1 MTLRARADLLSMALS
16 NRQRRSLSLGIQ
28 AGIFGLAVLLL
39 VIFIDWANI
48 AQSFFD
54 LEPVAPMFPD
64 IITVGLVN
72 TLMYTGVGFFFGL
85 LGGILLALMRLS
97 SFPVYRWIATGYIEL
112 FRGIP
117 AILVFLALGFGVSLA
132 FGWNLT
138 TLQVAGAALA
148 IVGSAYI
155 AETLRAGLQAVPKG
169 QVEAARALGM
179 PAWRAM
185 VTIQIPQAFRIV
197 LPPLTNEAIL
207 LTKDSSLI
215 FVVGMAASS
224 AELTKM
230 GRDGIN
236 LYQAGL
242 TPLVIAGFCYLLIT
256 VPLSLLA
263 RRMENGGSG
272 SATSRK
278 KKSATSSSA
287 AGGVA

>member
-1 MTLRARADLLSMALS
+1 MAITTRQRAR
-16 NRQRRSLSLGIQ
+16 LSLGLQ
-28 AGIFGLAVLLL
+28 TLIFVIAVVALIL
-39 VIFIDWANI
+39 IIDWAAI
-48 AQSFFD
+48 RSSFFD
-54 LEPVAPMFPD
+54 VENIIPMFPE

-72 TLMYTGVGFFFGL
+72 TIRYTAMGFVFGL
-85 LGGILLALMRLS
+85 LGGTLLALMRLS
-97 SFPVYRWIATGYIEL
+97 SFPVYRWIATAYIEF

-117 AILVFLALGFGVSLA
+117 AILVFIALGYGAPLA
-132 FGWNLT
+132 FGWNLS
-138 TLQVAGAALA
+138 TLQVAGSALA
-148 IVGSAYI
+148 IVASAYI

-215 FVVGMAASS
+215 FVIALGAGAG
-224 AELTKM
+224 ELTKM

-236 LYQAGL
+236 IYGAGL
-242 TPLVIAGFCYLLIT
+242 TPLVVAGLCYLIIT

-263 RRMENGGSG
+263 RRIEDRTPD
-272 SATSRK
+272 ASRK
-278 KKSATSSSA
+278 KKPKKS
-287 AGGVA
+287 GVAASPAKAGVQ

>member
-1 MTLRARADLLSMALS
+1 MDLS
-16 NRQRRSLSLGIQ
+16 NRTRQRISLGIQ
-28 AGIFGLAVLLL
+28 AGLFALVVVVLAL
-39 VIFIDWANI
+39 VVNWTAIG
-48 AQSFFD
+48 QSFFNV
-54 LEPVAPMFPD
+54 EPVLPMFPE
-64 IITVGLVN
+64 IFTVGLVN
-72 TLMYTGVGFFFGL
+72 TLQYTFFGFVFGL
-85 LGGILLALMRLS
+85 LGGTVLALMRLAT
-97 SFPVYRWIATGYIEL
+97 FPVYRWLATAYIEF

-117 AILVFLALGFGVSLA
+117 AILVFIALGFGASLA
-132 FGWNLT
+132 FGWNLS
-138 TLQVAGAALA
+138 TLQVASSALA

-215 FVVGMAASS
+215 FVVGMAGSA

-236 LYQAGL
+236 MYQAGL
-242 TPLVIAGFCYLLIT
+242 TPLVVVSFCYLLIT
-256 VPLSLLA
+256 IPLSLLA
-263 RRMENGGSG
+263 RRMETRGSRP
-272 SATSRK
+272 TRRK
-278 KKSATSSSA
+278 KVKA
-287 AGGVA
+287 

>member
-1 MTLRARADLLSMALS
+1 MALS
-16 NRQRRSLSLGIQ
+16 NRERRRLSLGIQ
-28 AGIFGLAVLLL
+28 AGIFVAAAAVLVLL
-39 VIFIDWANI
+39 IDWA
-48 AQSFFD
+48 ALRQSF
-54 LEPVAPMFPD
+54 LNIEPVLPMFPG
-64 IITVGLVN
+64 IITTGLVN
-72 TLMYTGVGFFFGL
+72 TLQYTAVGFIFGL
-85 LGGILLALMRLS
+85 LGGTLLALMRLS
-97 SFPVYRWIATGYIEL
+97 SFPVYRWIATAYIEL

-132 FGWNLT
+132 FGWNLS
-138 TLQVAGAALA
+138 TLQVAGSALA

-185 VTIQIPQAFRIV
+185 VSIQIPQAFRIV

-215 FVVGMAASS
+215 FVVGMAGSA

-236 LYQAGL
+236 MYQAGL

-256 VPLSLLA
+256 IPLSLLA
-263 RRMENGGSG
+263 RRMEGRVGSR
-272 SATSRK
+272 ASRK
-278 KKSATSSSA
+278 KAKKGSTSSPVT
-287 AGGVA
+287 GGVA